1 MSQAKPERRCWDC
14 GAPNDPGAR
23 ECWLYQRRDWRSG
36 GTVVPAVGGASRGES
51 RQTTW
56 DQVSKVETAFLLG
69 CLSAAGVLFAIVI
82 VPLLAIISVVIS
94 VFQAC
99 SAWNRPH

>member
-1 MSQAKPERRCWDC
+1 VSKAKPELRCRDC
-14 GAPNDPGAR
+14 GAPNDPGGR
-23 ECWLYQRRDWRSG
+23 ECWLCQRRDWRSR
-36 GTVVPAVGGASRGES
+36 GTVVPVVGDASRGES
-51 RQTTW
+51 RRSTW